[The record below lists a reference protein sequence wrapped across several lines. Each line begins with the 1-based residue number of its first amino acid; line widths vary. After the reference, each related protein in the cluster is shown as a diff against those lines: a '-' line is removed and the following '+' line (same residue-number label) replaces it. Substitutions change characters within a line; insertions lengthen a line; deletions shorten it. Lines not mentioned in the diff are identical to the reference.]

1 MNNLPAS
8 AILEKNRLATPNAFL
23 LLLDVEIG
31 DGQKVYLARNTEDV
45 VFNGNTYLA
54 FPFEVD
60 PVKQSSGGD
69 IPTLSLRVSNESRAL
84 EAYLEALDGLVGKKA
99 VLRIVN
105 SAYLGNPE
113 DVVLELTRDIL
124 ATVPDAHWVTFTL
137 GAPSPLR
144 MRFPR
149 HKYLADHCNW
159 LPGGAEC
166 GCAAATRVC
175 VKTLAACRGYKNS
188 RRFGG
193 SIGLSNPGV
202 RIA

>member
-8 AILEKNRLATPNAFL
+8 AIIEKNRLATPNAFL

-31 DGQKVYLARNTEDV
+31 DSQKIYLARNTEDV
-45 VFNGNTYLA
+45 VFNGNTYIA
-54 FPFEVD
+54 FPLEVD

-69 IPTLSLRVSNESRAL
+69 IPTLSLRVANESRAL
-84 EAYLEALDGLVGKKA
+84 EAYLEELDGLVGKKV

-105 SAYLGNPE
+105 SAHLA
-113 DVVLELTRDIL
+113 DVALELTFDIL

-159 LPGGAEC
+159 VPGGAEC
-166 GCAAATRVC
+166 GCAAAAGVC
-175 VKTLAACRGYKNS
+175 AKTLAACRGYNNS

-202 RIA
+202 RLA